1 MATANQGFITRN
13 FILQTPLAEKLYFE
27 YAAPQPIIDFH
38 SHLPPSELAENKQ
51 YANIT
56 ELWLKGDHY
65 KWRAMRAAGVN
76 ERFITGDASDQ
87 EKFQAWAKTV
97 PLTVRNPLFHWTYL
111 ELKNSFGIEQYLN
124 PETANDI
131 YAQCN
136 QLLSGS
142 THTARKFLE
151 SYRVVYQATTDDP
164 CDDLRY
170 HHQLKNDSTFKIP
183 VAPSFRPDKS
193 FAIDDPASYIAYLKN
208 LSAVSGV
215 EIKDM
220 DTLLEALSK
229 RIDFFEAAGCKISDH
244 GLSQVPKNN
253 GFTNAL
259 QTEFKN
265 FISTGGKTHFSD
277 PDAFAFHVLSSLC
290 KLYHAKGW
298 VQQFHLGAIRN
309 NNARLKAKLGADAG
323 LDSIGDYSQ
332 SERMSALLNYLDSS
346 DQLAKTILYNNNP
359 ADNAVFASMCGNFN
373 DGTVQAKVQFGPA
386 WWFLDQKN
394 GMEEHLNVLSDIC
407 LLSTFIGMI
416 TDSRS
421 FLSFSRHEYFRRIL
435 CNMLAN
441 DMKDGIVPNDEKWI
455 GEMIANICYGNAK
468 AYLGI

>member
-87 EKFQAWAKTV
+87 EKFHAWAKTV

-151 SYRVVYQATTDDP
+151 SYRVVYQ
-164 CDDLRY
+164 
-170 HHQLKNDSTFKIP
+170 
-183 VAPSFRPDKS
+183 
-193 FAIDDPASYIAYLKN
+193 
-208 LSAVSGV
+208 
-215 EIKDM
+215 
-220 DTLLEALSK
+220 
-229 RIDFFEAAGCKISDH
+229 
-244 GLSQVPKNN
+244 
-253 GFTNAL
+253 
-259 QTEFKN
+259 
-265 FISTGGKTHFSD
+265 
-277 PDAFAFHVLSSLC
+277 
-290 KLYHAKGW
+290 
-298 VQQFHLGAIRN
+298 
-309 NNARLKAKLGADAG
+309 
-323 LDSIGDYSQ
+323 
-332 SERMSALLNYLDSS
+332 
-346 DQLAKTILYNNNP
+346 
-359 ADNAVFASMCGNFN
+359 
-373 DGTVQAKVQFGPA
+373 
-386 WWFLDQKN
+386 
-394 GMEEHLNVLSDIC
+394 
-407 LLSTFIGMI
+407 
-416 TDSRS
+416 
-421 FLSFSRHEYFRRIL
+421 
-435 CNMLAN
+435 
-441 DMKDGIVPNDEKWI
+441 
-455 GEMIANICYGNAK
+455 
-468 AYLGI
+468 